1 MWNFQIKKK
10 LLAWFPEI
18 KSFNITIV
26 TVGFKHFL
34 EFANVYIF
42 LDMRGQL
49 RETFETQNTIS

>member
-26 TVGFKHFL
+26 TIFSNSREKKKKLLNSQIRIIPELEATNMKH
-34 EFANVYIF
+34 IF
-42 LDMRGQL
+42 
-49 RETFETQNTIS
+49 

>member
-26 TVGFKHFL
+26 T
-34 EFANVYIF
+34 IF
-42 LDMRGQL
+42 SNS
-49 RETFETQNTIS
+49 REKQKTIKFTNQNNS